1 MKGTIFHIVKKEF
14 IQFRQDKRMLFISII
29 VPIVQLI
36 LLGYAANIDVKDL
49 PIVICD
55 MDNSKISREYSQTL
69 TDSGFFYEVERLDKM
84 NEIDNYIDDGKAL
97 IGIIIPQNFEKNI
110 LAEKTTQVQSIVDG
124 SDSNSA
130 TIGMNYLSMITT
142 NYSQKFVIKK
152 VERLQKMNINPQI
165 ITNEIRVWYNPELK
179 SKNFMVPGVF
189 GMILMIT
196 TLILTSLAIIK
207 EKENGTFE
215 QLIVSPIKPFE
226 LILGKL
232 IPFTLVG
239 IIDIILVLLVA
250 TLWFNIPIKGNV
262 ILLFILS
269 IIFLLS
275 TLGLGLFVSTVVST
289 QQQAM
294 MTSIFFIQM
303 PMMFLSGFIF
313 PIENMPKI
321 IQFITYVMPLRYY
334 FSIVRGIFLKGV
346 GIVELWK
353 DALMLIIL
361 SVLIFISSVVRFH
374 KRVG

>member
-1 MKGTIFHIVKKEF
+1 MRGTVLHIVKKEF
-14 IQFRQDKRMLFISII
+14 IQFRQDKRMLVISII
-29 VPIVQLI
+29 VPIIQLI
-36 LLGYAANIDVKDL
+36 LLGYAANIDVKNL

-55 MDNSKISREYSQTL
+55 MDNSKISRQYSQTL
-69 TDSGFFYEVERLDKM
+69 TNSGFFHEIERVDKM
-84 NEIDNYIDDGKAL
+84 RDIDNYIDNGKAL
-97 IGIIIPQNFEKNI
+97 IGIIIPQNFGRYI
-110 LAEKTTQVQSIVDG
+110 LSDKTAQIQSIVDG

-130 TIGMNYLSMITT
+130 TIGMNYLAMITT
-142 NYSQKFVIKK
+142 NYTQKFIIKK
-152 VERLQKMNINPQI
+152 LDRLKKQNINPQVI
-165 ITNEIRVWYNPELK
+165 NHEIRVWYNPELK

-196 TLILTSLAIIK
+196 TLVLTSLAIIK

-226 LILGKL
+226 LMLGKL
-232 IPFTLVG
+232 IPFTIIG

-250 TLWFNIPIKGNV
+250 TFWFGIPVKGSV

-275 TLGLGLFVSTVVST
+275 TLGMGLFVSTIVST

-294 MTSIFFIQM
+294 MTSIFFIMM

-321 IQFITYVMPLRYY
+321 IQIITYIMPLRYY
-334 FSIVRGIFLKGV
+334 FSIVRGIFLKGI
-346 GIVELWK
+346 GIFELWRE
-353 DALMLIIL
+353 AIMLIIL
-361 SVLIFISSVVRFH
+361 SFFIFILSVFRFN
-374 KRVG
+374 KRSG

>member
-1 MKGTIFHIVKKEF
+1 MKSTVFHIVKKEF
-14 IQFRQDKRMLFISII
+14 IQFRQDKRMLVISII
-29 VPIVQLI
+29 VPIIQLI
-36 LLGYAANIDVKDL
+36 LLGYAANIDVKNL

-55 MDNSKISREYSQTL
+55 MDNSRISRQYSQTL
-69 TDSGFFYEVERLDKM
+69 TNSGFFHEVKKIDKM
-84 NEIDNYIDDGKAL
+84 KDIDNFIDNGKAL
-97 IGIIIPQNFEKNI
+97 IGIIIPENFGRDI
-110 LAEKTTQVQSIVDG
+110 LSEKTVQVQSIVDG

-130 TIGMNYLSMITT
+130 TIGMNYLLMITT

-152 VERLQKMNINPQI
+152 IERLKKMNINPRVI
-165 ITNEIRVWYNPELK
+165 NSEIRVWYNPELK

-196 TLILTSLAIIK
+196 TLVLTSLAIIK

-232 IPFTLVG
+232 IPFTIIG
-239 IIDIILVLLVA
+239 IIDIVLVLLV
-250 TLWFNIPIKGNV
+250 TVLWFGIPIKGN
-262 ILLFILS
+262 ILLLFILS
-269 IIFLLS
+269 VIFLLS

-313 PIENMPKI
+313 PIENMPKV
-321 IQFITYVMPLRYY
+321 IQLVTYIMPLRYY

-346 GIVELWK
+346 GIIELWK
-353 DALMLIIL
+353 DALMLLILSILIFIL
-361 SVLIFISSVVRFH
+361 SVFRFS
-374 KRVG
+374 KRLE